1 MWPLSGGVL
10 VLGGLLPSALLWLWG
25 AADEDL
31 WRIAATYNAADV
43 IFSISAITFLWIA
56 VGYGNTR

>member
-1 MWPLSGGVL
+1 M
-10 VLGGLLPSALLWLWG
+10 LGGLLPSALLWLWG

-31 WRIAATYNAADV
+31 WRTAATYNAADV
-43 IFSISAITFLWIA
+43 VFSISALIFLWIA